1 MTVKSAITQKSDKPK
16 RKAPK
21 TAWKPG
27 QSGNPTGRPKTG
39 QSWGEI
45 AKEIGDQY
53 PEEVVEIF
61 GSNTVMGR
69 AFATF
74 PKGVQIKYS
83 VFYRVIIALMNEPT
97 PGLLKELLDR
107 IEGKV
112 TDPIDLTSKGEK
124 IDNINEVYASVIHK
138 LGLVEQPAED
148 SADKEPK
155 PE

>member
-1 MTVKSAITQKSDKPK
+1 MALANKKQTTKGKPH
-16 RKAPK
+16 RFPK
-21 TAWKPG
+21 G
-27 QSGNPTGRPKTG
+27 VSGNPAGRPKTR

-53 PEEVVEIF
+53 PEEVVTLF
-61 GSNTVMGR
+61 GVNTVMGR

-112 TDPIDLTSKGEK
+112 TSPVDVTSKGEK
-124 IDNINEVYASVIHK
+124 ITDTKEIYDSVIAK
-138 LGLVEQPAED
+138 LGLTDEATETPED
-148 SADKEPK
+148 TNPT

>member
-1 MTVKSAITQKSDKPK
+1 MSAITQKLDKK
-16 RKAPK
+16 KKAPK
-21 TAWKPG
+21 TAWKKG
-27 QSGNPTGRPKTG
+27 VSGNPAGRPKTG

-53 PEEVVEIF
+53 PEEVVTLF
-61 GSNTVMGR
+61 GSNTIMGS

-112 TDPIDLTSKGEK
+112 INPVDVTSNGDK
-124 IDNINEVYASVIHK
+124 INSINLVWNADGTTTPDNS
-138 LGLVEQPAED
+138 
-148 SADKEPK
+148 EPT
-155 PE
+155 PSTNTGSE

>member
-1 MTVKSAITQKSDKPK
+1 MKPSANTPKLDKKKKP
-16 RKAPK
+16 PK
-21 TAWKPG
+21 TAWAKG
-27 QSGNPTGRPKTG
+27 VSGNPAGRPKTG

-53 PEEVVEIF
+53 PEEVTELF
-61 GSNTVMGR
+61 GANTVMGR
-69 AFATF
+69 AFASF

-83 VFYRVIIALMNEPT
+83 VFYRVIISLMNEPT

-112 TDPIDLTSKGEK
+112 TNPVDVTSKGEQITNTK
-124 IDNINEVYASVIHK
+124 EIYDSVIAK
-138 LGLVEQPAED
+138 LGLTDEATETPED
-148 SADKEPK
+148 TQST

>member
-1 MTVKSAITQKSDKPK
+1 MSANRQKTDRQK
-16 RKAPK
+16 RKAPRS
-21 TAWKPG
+21 AFKPG

-53 PEEVVEIF
+53 PEEVVQIF

-124 IDNINEVYASVIHK
+124 IENVNEVYASIIAK
-138 LGLVEQPAED
+138 LGLAEPSDEAQADTATPAT
-148 SADKEPK
+148 
-155 PE
+155 

>member
-1 MTVKSAITQKSDKPK
+1 MKITANNKKSAKPRGK
-16 RKAPK
+16 PFPK
-21 TAWKPG
+21 G
-27 QSGNPTGRPKTG
+27 VSGNPKGRPKTG

-53 PEEVVEIF
+53 PEEVVELF
-61 GSNTVMGR
+61 GINTIMGK
-69 AFATF
+69 AFASF

-112 TDPIDLTSKGEK
+112 VSPVDVTSGGEK
-124 IDNINEVYASVIHK
+124 LPDANEVYDSVIRK
-138 LGLVEQPAED
+138 LGLTDQLTESAED
-148 SADKEPK
+148 TTVTAE
-155 PE
+155 

>member
-1 MTVKSAITQKSDKPK
+1 MADKKSVANKKVITKGKPH
-16 RKAPK
+16 RFPK
-21 TAWKPG
+21 G
-27 QSGNPTGRPKTG
+27 VSGNPAGRPKTG

-53 PEEVVEIF
+53 PEEVVTLF
-61 GSNTVMGR
+61 GVNTIMGK
-69 AFATF
+69 AFSTF

-112 TDPIDLTSKGEK
+112 VNPVDLTTNGEK
-124 IDNINEVYASVIHK
+124 IKSINLIWNADGSTTEDNSESTSDTITGS
-138 LGLVEQPAED
+138 
-148 SADKEPK
+148 
-155 PE
+155 

>member
-1 MTVKSAITQKSDKPK
+1 MGDKLANKKQTTKGKPHRFPK
-16 RKAPK
+16 
-21 TAWKPG
+21 G
-27 QSGNPTGRPKTG
+27 VSGNPAGRPKTG

-53 PEEVVEIF
+53 PEEVVTLF
-61 GSNTVMGR
+61 GVNTIMGK
-69 AFATF
+69 AFSTF

-112 TDPIDLTSKGEK
+112 TSPIDVTTQGGKINSINLIWNADGTTTEDNGE
-124 IDNINEVYASVIHK
+124 
-138 LGLVEQPAED
+138 
-148 SADKEPK
+148 SAPGADTGS
-155 PE
+155 